1 MDDLIFKYNL
11 KVSKLRS
18 NISQL
23 NTIGFKLDN
32 EQKLIDDVDSDISRK
47 INLLEDDD
55 KKELLI
61 QDAYTKALEKLEE
74 IELSQYNYYK
84 VYNDCEDII
93 KLLRNV
99 DINNID
105 EIIKKAMSLLEA
117 IREGLI
123 IVSYKDRYLLEKVFK
138 TIYEV
143 LKVSFLYGKGKQ
155 LYSEINKVEFIK
167 PYIRDCIKTDMK
179 KIEKRKQIDEFKKA
193 VKREKSP
200 KDELGMDIIA
210 AIAVFES
217 TKIKEKNK
225 VEKVHEV
232 ITENKKVKLE
242 EVKEEKKEEQKSEI
256 IKPEV
261 KKVIGIGLISEEII
275 KQVESKI
282 DMEESNK
289 LVEGDE
295 KIVLTK
301 ANEDKKI
308 EDDKF
313 FEEFY
318 LDDYNNTEEDNLNLF
333 YDEDQIEEFDKE
345 LEESRQ
351 TQMPP
356 IKIQKELK
364 ETQEFNYNWF
374 NLDLLSFLL
383 KGANMA
389 SKIMLMT
396 LLGNQKA
403 KSLMK
408 HMNKKNLLKEKE
420 KPKQKK
426 LDFEE
431 IKKMLR

>member
-225 VEKVHEV
+225 AERVHEV
-232 ITENKKVKLE
+232 ITENKKAKLE
-242 EVKEEKKEEQKSEI
+242 ELKEEKKEEKKSEI
-256 IKPEV
+256 IKPGV
-261 KKVIGIGLISEEII
+261 KKAIGIGLISEEII

-282 DMEESNK
+282 NVEESNK

-295 KIVLTK
+295 KIVLPE
-301 ANEDKKI
+301 NKKQKL

-345 LEESRQ
+345 LEESKQ